1 MSKKRAYTNEITLV
15 PRPVAAPP
23 GVRAGDAPA
32 PGRLPLPK
40 SYVPAVRRVDRS
52 LVRRVAGSPPSASL
66 RTSLGSVG
74 SLVGFEEEQVTQGS
88 GTWPKGLPV
97 PASGTGAPA
106 VVVPQVDAAFQARE
120 ATRETT
126 NGKDR
131 AVATVIRMA
140 PMTGIFA
147 ILATGLAFA
156 LRLSLG
162 QTLVIFAVIA
172 GVTYYRFNRTDYEYS
187 AAGVERHRIDRAT
200 EVAQTKLAYDNQ
212 LRRDLARVYLQHL
225 EQLDHD

>member
-15 PRPVAAPP
+15 PAVAHDS
-23 GVRAGDAPA
+23 V
-32 PGRLPLPK
+32 K

-52 LVRRVAGSPPSASL
+52 LVRRVAGNL
-66 RTSLGSVG
+66 LGPVG
-74 SLVGFEEEQVTQGS
+74 SLVGFEEEQVTHGS
-88 GTWPKGLPV
+88 GTQRVPV
-97 PASGTGAPA
+97 SGTGAPA
-106 VVVPQVDAAFQARE
+106 VVAPQVNAAFQARE

-162 QTLVIFAVIA
+162 QTLVIFAVVA
-172 GVTYYRFNRTDYEYS
+172 GVTYYRFNRTDYEHS

-212 LRRDLARVYLQHL
+212 LRRELARVYLQHL
-225 EQLDHD
+225 EQSDHD

>member
-15 PRPVAAPP
+15 PAVAH
-23 GVRAGDAPA
+23 DAPG
-32 PGRLPLPK
+32 GRSPLDAK
-40 SYVPAVRRVDRS
+40 SYVPAVRRVDRL
-52 LVRRVAGSPPSASL
+52 LVRRVAPP
-66 RTSLGSVG
+66 VG
-74 SLVGFEEEQVTQGS
+74 SLVGFEEEQVTHGIRVS
-88 GTWPKGLPV
+88 
-97 PASGTGAPA
+97 SETGAPA
-106 VVVPQVDAAFQARE
+106 VVAPQVNAAFQARE

-162 QTLVIFAVIA
+162 QTLVIFAVVA

-212 LRRDLARVYLQHL
+212 LRRELARVYLQHL
-225 EQLDHD
+225 EQSDHD